1 MHSIL
6 HREKAQLNFTHRTIG
21 HSEDEFNSSTTVVK
35 RKRLVPEKKE
45 AVDRARE
52 EPINVD
58 GSDSESDT
66 DEVGQS
72 GRNLESFEN
81 SNHLPKML
89 KKSDYFG
96 RFKEGSNSRQL
107 DERDDNVDGDDS
119 DETDSSSFHDLSR
132 FHSKPVNLSNQ
143 SCDIYESGK
152 NVCDANNLGVFGQN
166 ELMMMGSSILSR
178 HLMYLSYLNF
188 LAAYNKAQEA
198 EAEAEAESPAT
209 AVSSYDCSVCKR
221 SFDQKGTLRAH
232 MDSCHKGMRFHCS
245 DCGKKFSSRSCLK
258 LHVDSLHK
266 GLKYDCNVCGKSFT
280 QKGHLNIHVE
290 SIHNRVKFDCHMC
303 SRVFSQKS
311 TLKVHVDSVHKGLK
325 YVCSICDESF
335 NWRIQLKQH
344 IGLHHNG
351 VKFTCTIC
359 NINLYHKRSL
369 NKHMALFH

>member
-6 HREKAQLNFTHRTIG
+6 HREKAQLNSTHRLNGNI
-21 HSEDEFNSSTTVVK
+21 EDEFNSSTTVFK
-35 RKRLVPEKKE
+35 RKRLVSEEKE
-45 AVDRARE
+45 AVDQAME
-52 EPINVD
+52 EPIDVD
-58 GSDSESDT
+58 GSDSEAEGEAGRSATNMESD
-66 DEVGQS
+66 
-72 GRNLESFEN
+72 EN
-81 SNHLPKML
+81 YNHLPLML
-89 KKSDYFG
+89 KKSKYLG
-96 RFKEGSNSRQL
+96 GERGGSSNMQVN
-107 DERDDNVDGDDS
+107 ERDNDEDDN
-119 DETDSSSFHDLSR
+119 DSSTGGTFHGLNR
-132 FHSKPVNLSNQ
+132 THSEPENLSNQ
-143 SCDIYESGK
+143 SCDIYKSGK
-152 NVCDANNLGVFGQN
+152 SICDANLGVFGQN

-188 LAAYNKAQEA
+188 LAAYKKAQEQEQ
-198 EAEAEAESPAT
+198 EAEQEAEQPMA
-209 AVSSYDCSVCKR
+209 SSHDCSVCSR

-232 MDSCHKGMRFHCS
+232 MDSCHKGMRFHCT

-266 GLKYDCNVCGKSFT
+266 GLKYDCTVCGKSFT